1 MLVPAVDIDVLLSL
15 AVNLLDWALLTMII
29 FPGMRVA
36 GVILLWI
43 AELVS
48 EIW

>member
-1 MLVPAVDIDVLLSL
+1 MLVPAVDTDTLLTL
-15 AVNLLDWALLTMII
+15 AVNVLNWSLLSMIM

-36 GVILLWI
+36 GVMLLWI

-48 EIW
+48 EVW